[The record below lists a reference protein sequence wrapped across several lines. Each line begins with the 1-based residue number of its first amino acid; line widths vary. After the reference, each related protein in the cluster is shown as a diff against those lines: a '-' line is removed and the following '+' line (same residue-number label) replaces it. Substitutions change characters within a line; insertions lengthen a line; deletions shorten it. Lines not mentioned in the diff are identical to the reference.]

1 MKVHTKATQLQFLI
15 LQSKVKVKTKTLR
28 QQKQQEIQPQQ
39 RLIKLLKQQRQQQ
52 QQQQHLLKETRN
64 FVWTTA
70 AEALDEQSQKQ
81 KQYQRINEGEHSLL
95 DTKQISL
102 QLQHSKLAY
111 TALADSLLLLVLQL
125 LESTWLVNNAVQENK
140 SKLNSLRRR
149 D

>member
-28 QQKQQEIQPQQ
+28 QQKQQEKQPQQ
-39 RLIKLLKQQRQQQ
+39 RLIKLLKQQR
-52 QQQQHLLKETRN
+52 QQQHLLKETRN

-81 KQYQRINEGEHSLL
+81 QQYQRINEGEHSLL
-95 DTKQISL
+95 HTKQISL

-111 TALADSLLLLVLQL
+111 TALANSLSLLVLQL